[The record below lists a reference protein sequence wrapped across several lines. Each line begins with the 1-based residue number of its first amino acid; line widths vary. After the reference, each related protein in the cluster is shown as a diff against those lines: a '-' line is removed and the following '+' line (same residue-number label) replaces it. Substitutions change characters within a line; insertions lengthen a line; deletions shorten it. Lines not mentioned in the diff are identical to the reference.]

1 MKFKDMPYERVDF
14 EQVEQEMRTL
24 MEAFDSAKDGE
35 EQFAVHQK
43 YYALT
48 DRVGTQMTIA
58 HIRYDADTTDEF
70 YSAEHDYYNEKSP
83 IYHNLALEYEKKLY
97 ASPYRDKLV
106 EKIGPV
112 AFKNMEIAQKAM
124 DERLIPLMQEENN
137 LTTEYSKLIAG
148 AKIPFDGQEL
158 NLSLLRPYTV
168 HQDRSVRAAAWKAQS
183 EFFAANAQTLDEIYD
198 KLVKNRTAQAR
209 ALGYDNYLEL
219 GYYRMCRNCYGREE
233 VEAFRK
239 QVKEDFV
246 PFAEKLHD
254 RRRQR
259 LGLEKL
265 SCIDTAV
272 YFKEGNPAPLGTPQE
287 ILEAGRKMYGELS
300 PETRDFYD
308 FMMENELFDV
318 LGRKTKRAGGYM
330 TYMPVYQAPFVFANF
345 NGTSGDVDVITHEC
359 GHAFQGWLSGKDPI
373 REHSDITMETAEIHS
388 MSMEFFAQKWMPLFF
403 GERARDYIEMHLE
416 DAAAFIPYGCMVDEF
431 QHRMYENPNLT
442 PEERNGIWLEL
453 EKKYRPWIDY
463 EDLPSYSRGARWQQ
477 QTHIYMSPFYY
488 IDYCMAQTMAHQF
501 WLASMTD
508 REAAWKKYLAF
519 VDQGGTKTFEDLV
532 TGAGMKLPYEA
543 GCIKEI
549 GAAIPKWIDENPL

>member
-14 EQVEQEMRTL
+14 EQVEQEMRAL

-300 PETRDFYD
+300 PETREFYD
-308 FMMENELFDV
+308 FMMENELFD
-318 LGRKTKRAGGYM
+318 
-330 TYMPVYQAPFVFANF
+330 
-345 NGTSGDVDVITHEC
+345 
-359 GHAFQGWLSGKDPI
+359 
-373 REHSDITMETAEIHS
+373 
-388 MSMEFFAQKWMPLFF
+388 
-403 GERARDYIEMHLE
+403 
-416 DAAAFIPYGCMVDEF
+416 
-431 QHRMYENPNLT
+431 
-442 PEERNGIWLEL
+442 
-453 EKKYRPWIDY
+453 
-463 EDLPSYSRGARWQQ
+463 DLGARP
-477 QTHIYMSPFYY
+477 SGP
-488 IDYCMAQTMAHQF
+488 
-501 WLASMTD
+501 
-508 REAAWKKYLAF
+508 
-519 VDQGGTKTFEDLV
+519 
-532 TGAGMKLPYEA
+532 GAT
-543 GCIKEI
+543 
-549 GAAIPKWIDENPL
+549 

>member
-14 EQVEQEMRTL
+14 EQVEQEMRAL

-233 VEAFRK
+233 VENFRK

-300 PETRDFYD
+300 PETREFYD

-431 QHRMYENPNLT
+431 QHTVYENPDMT
-442 PEERNGIWLEL
+442 PAERHAAWLEL
-453 EKKYRPWIDY
+453 ERQYRPHQDY
-463 EDLPSYSRGARWQQ
+463 GDDPFFGKGGFWQRQ
-477 QTHIYMSPFYY
+477 QHIYTSPLYY
-488 IDYCMAQTMAHQF
+488 IDYSLAQSCALQYKVKMDADF
-501 WLASMTD
+501 EGAWAS
-508 REAAWKKYLAF
+508 YL
-519 VDQGGTKTFEDLV
+519 
-532 TGAGMKLPYEA
+532 KLCRLSASDFFTNMVKEVGLDSPFEA
-543 GCIKEI
+543 GCMKNIVEKLE
-549 GAAIPKWIDENPL
+549 KYVK